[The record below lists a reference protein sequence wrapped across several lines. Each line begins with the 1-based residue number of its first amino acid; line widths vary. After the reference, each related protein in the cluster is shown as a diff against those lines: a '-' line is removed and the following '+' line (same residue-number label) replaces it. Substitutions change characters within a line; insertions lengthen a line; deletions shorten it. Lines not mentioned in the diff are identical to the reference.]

1 MSMRRMQLIEF
12 HDQPWFPGFLRDQVT
27 DVLQLILQLG
37 NFYQPIVGRL
47 RRVVENA
54 RAHQILDLCSGAG
67 GPWLYKDFDRQDSSS
82 VPVCLTDKY
91 PNASAFTR
99 AQIASRNRILFHAA
113 PVNATEVPPEL
124 DGFRTIFTSF
134 HHFPSREAQA
144 ILLDAVNRQQG
155 IAIFEVPGRHILT
168 IVLTLLVPV
177 AGLLVTPFLRP
188 FRWSRLLFTYVIP
201 VVPLVLWFDGIVSCL
216 RVYPPPE
223 LAELTERLSFAKESK
238 YQWDIGE
245 ERAGLLPITYLIGYP
260 TRGKETQPPLGE
272 SASQQATWST

>member
-1 MSMRRMQLIEF
+1 MRRMQLIEF

-27 DVLQLILQLG
+27 DALQLILHLG
-37 NFYQPIVGRL
+37 NFYRPIAGRL
-47 RRVVENA
+47 SSAVENS

-67 GPWLYKDFDRQDSSS
+67 GPWLWLYKDFDRHDSST

-91 PNASAFTR
+91 PNASAVHR
-99 AQIASRNRILFHAA
+99 AQIASRNKIFFHAA
-113 PVNATEVPPEL
+113 PVNATKVPPEL

-134 HHFPSREAQA
+134 HHFPPREAQA
-144 ILLDAVNRQQG
+144 ILQDAVDRRQG

-168 IVLTLLVPV
+168 IVLTFLVPL

-201 VVPLVLWFDGIVSCL
+201 VVPLVLLFDGIVSCL
-216 RVYPPPE
+216 RVYSPRE
-223 LAELTERLSFAKESK
+223 LAELTERISFASEGQ
-238 YQWDIGE
+238 YRWDIGE

>member
-1 MSMRRMQLIEF
+1 MRRIQLIEF
-12 HDQPWFPGFLRDQVT
+12 HDQPWFPRFLRDQVT
-27 DVLQLILQLG
+27 DALQLILHLG

-47 RRVVENA
+47 RRAVEDA

-67 GPWLYKDFDRQDSSS
+67 GPWLWLYKDFDRRDSSTVS
-82 VPVCLTDKY
+82 VCLTDKY

-99 AQIASRNRILFHAA
+99 AQIASRNKILFHAA
-113 PVNATEVPPEL
+113 PVNATEVPQEL
-124 DGFRTIFTSF
+124 DGFRTIFNSF
-134 HHFPSREAQA
+134 HHFRPREAQA
-144 ILLDAVNRQQG
+144 ILQDAVDRHQS

-201 VVPLVLWFDGIVSCL
+201 LVPLVLWFDGIVSCL
-216 RVYPPPE
+216 RVYSPRE
-223 LAELTERLSFAKESK
+223 LAELTVRLSFANDSE

-245 ERAGLLPITYLIGYP
+245 EHAGLLPITYLVGYP
-260 TRGKETQPPLGE
+260 TRRKETQPPLGE